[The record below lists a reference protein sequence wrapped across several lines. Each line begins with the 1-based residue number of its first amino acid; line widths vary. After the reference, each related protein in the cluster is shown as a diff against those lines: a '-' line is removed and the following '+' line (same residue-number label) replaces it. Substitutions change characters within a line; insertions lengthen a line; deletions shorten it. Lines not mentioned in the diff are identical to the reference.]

1 MEKII
6 TRLFELQDTGYKE
19 FTARMIPNIAPDTI
33 IGVRSPKMKQLS
45 KEFAKDPDKMAF
57 LNELPHK
64 YLEENYLHASML
76 GTLSKDID
84 VILSRTELFLPFID
98 NWAVCDSTVSGLK
111 IISRNTQLVEP
122 YLLRWLDHP
131 APFTK
136 RFAIVVLLNY
146 YMEEAFRPSMLE
158 RLAQVRSTEYYVNIA
173 LAWYYSYALIKQY
186 DASVSLFEKPVL
198 DKWVHNKSITKAIE
212 SYRIPDDRKE
222 KLRQLRIS
230 R

>member
-6 TRLFELQDTGYKE
+6 ARLFELQDKGYKE
-19 FTARMIPNIAPDTI
+19 FTAKMIPNIAPATI
-33 IGVRSPKMKQLS
+33 IGVRSPQMKKLS
-45 KEFAKDPDKMAF
+45 KEFAGDPDKMAF
-57 LNELPHK
+57 LDELPHK
-64 YLEENYLHASML
+64 YLEENYLHASLL
-76 GTLSKDID
+76 GSLSKDID
-84 VILSRTELFLPFID
+84 VILSRIEQFLPFID

-111 IISRNTQLVEP
+111 IIARNTQAVEP
-122 YLLRWLDHP
+122 YLLGWLDHP

-136 RFAIVVLLNY
+136 RFAIVILLNY
-146 YMEEAFRPSMLE
+146 YMGDAFCPSMLE

-186 DASVSLFEKPVL
+186 DASIGMFEKPVL
-198 DKWVHNKSITKAIE
+198 DKWVHNKSITKALE
-212 SYRIPDDRKE
+212 SFRIPGDRKE